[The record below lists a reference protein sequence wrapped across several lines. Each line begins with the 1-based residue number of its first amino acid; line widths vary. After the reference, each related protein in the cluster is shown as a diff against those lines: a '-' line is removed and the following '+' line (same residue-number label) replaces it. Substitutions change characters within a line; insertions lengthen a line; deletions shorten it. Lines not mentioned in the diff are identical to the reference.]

1 MKKILTALVVVIL
14 VYVASPYAAVAL
26 VMRAVSQGDEDALAS
41 RIDFEAL
48 RASIT
53 QQLQA
58 RMARPGEAADPAAG
72 TMLPT
77 LVNSFVTPRGFAT
90 MLRASTDQPVAG
102 TPVEAGAPPSPARRA
117 NFEDLEV
124 GWFFFTGPARFEVHS
139 KRGNMILEPR
149 GAWWRVVDLELPPQE
164 RGPELQMPRIEPPIS
179 TEPPELETPDFGAP
193 SAPSGS

>member
-1 MKKILTALVVVIL
+1 VKKILAALAVVIL
-14 VYVASPYAAVAL
+14 AYVASPYAAVAL

-41 RIDFEAL
+41 RIDFASL

-53 QQLQA
+53 EQLQA
-58 RMARPGEAADPAAG
+58 RMARPGQADDSARM
-72 TMLPT
+72 MLPT
-77 LVNSFVTPRGFAT
+77 LVNSFVTPQGFAT
-90 MLRASTDQPVAG
+90 MLRASTDP
-102 TPVEAGAPPSPARRA
+102 PLAGAPVGAGSASPSPARA
-117 NFEDLEV
+117 NFGDLEV

-139 KRGNMILEPR
+139 KRGNLVLEPR

-193 SAPSGS
+193 SAPAGS